1 MDNYKKGD
9 CVVTQDGFN
18 AHLIKKLKDG
28 YWEVLIP
35 MGKYYKDVWHE
46 EDFTIFQEEEE

>member
-9 CVVTQDGFN
+9 CVVTQDGFY

-35 MGKYYKDVWHE
+35 MGKYYKDIWHE
-46 EDFTIFQEEEE
+46 EDFTKNQEEEE